1 MTIDA
6 YEVSHISGEIA
17 EDYFGYTRNEA
28 LELFCNQYGYTHNE
42 VQIKTINPD
51 WKQRL

>member
-6 YEVSHISGEIA
+6 YEVSHISDEIA

-28 LELFCNQYGYTHNE
+28 VELFCSQYGYTRNE
-42 VQIKTINPD
+42 VQIKAI
-51 WKQRL
+51 